1 MYFSLPITLKINWF
15 MRHLRKYMTAVKLML
30 CSTNAFSY
38 IDIDKS
44 LCKSRHNCRSHN
56 NNNSVSYTMCV
67 RAQWK
72 VMNSFVPLRNYIKSG
87 FNDFARKTSSSL
99 LDSAK
104 T

>member
-1 MYFSLPITLKINWF
+1 MYT
-15 MRHLRKYMTAVKLML
+15 TAVKLML

-44 LCKSRHNCRSHN
+44 LCKSRHNCKSHN
-56 NNNSVSYTMCV
+56 NNNNNSVLYYMRV

-72 VMNSFVPLRNYIKSG
+72 VMNSSVPLRNYIKSG

-99 LDSAK
+99 LDNAK